1 MTEGDLHVQPGL
13 VIGSGELTWRFGPS
27 SGPGGQ
33 HANRANTRAEVSW
46 DVLASVSV
54 DDAQRDRL
62 LDVFGPVV
70 TAAASDERSQK
81 RNRDLARRRLAER
94 LAAALHVE
102 APRRPSK
109 PTAAS
114 RRRRLEGKRRRSELK
129 SGRRP
134 PSPDD

>member
-1 MTEGDLHVQPGL
+1 MTEGDLPVMPGL
-13 VIGSGELTWRFGPS
+13 VIGAGELTWRFGPS

-33 HANRANTRAEVSW
+33 HANRAHTRAEVSW
-46 DVLASVSV
+46 DVLASVAV
-54 DDAQRDRL
+54 DDARRARL

-94 LAAALHVE
+94 VAAALHVDP
-102 APRRPSK
+102 PRRPSR

-114 RRRRLEGKRRRSELK
+114 RKRRLEDKRRRSELK

-134 PSPDD
+134 PSPDT